1 MEWLKEISDR
11 VLIWFLKMTSR
22 FGTELTPDGRREQQ
36 MWREQR
42 LRNLEGLTIRAQ
54 QRFAKE
60 DVLRLAKGQ
69 AHSAKGSQS

>member
-60 DVLRLAKGQ
+60 DVLTGKGP
-69 AHSAKGSQS
+69 SA